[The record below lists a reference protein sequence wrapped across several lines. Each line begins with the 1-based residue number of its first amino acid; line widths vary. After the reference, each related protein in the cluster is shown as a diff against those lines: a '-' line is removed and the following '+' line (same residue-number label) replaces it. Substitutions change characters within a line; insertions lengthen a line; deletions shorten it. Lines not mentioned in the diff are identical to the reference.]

1 MKNLAT
7 ILCVGIIG
15 FTQAQST
22 SKDVEIY
29 ERYENGELVEQR
41 QSATENGVPIKDFDF
56 EKAKR
61 EMQLKS
67 AKMEE
72 KAEQMMRKAK
82 QSMDVKM
89 KEMEQKMSDFEKRS
103 EDMHKRISRSS
114 ASRKEMDSKS
124 KENKK
129 PELKKVPAPSEK
141 PVEGKSTK
149 DVKFT

>member
-41 QSATENGVPIKDFDF
+41 QSATENGVQIKEFDF

-72 KAEQMMRKAK
+72 KADQMMRKAK

-103 EDMHKRISRSS
+103 EDMHKRMDQKM
-114 ASRKEMDSKS
+114 KEMDSKS

-129 PELKKVPAPSEK
+129 PDLKKVPAPSEK
-141 PVEGKSTK
+141 PVEGESTK